1 MSYLDTFDTRGVILV
16 TLHVFHMRF
25 DLSRPLFPQ
34 TSADPPTDH
43 VRAGDDDIYVILPAV
58 TDGPSSPLVLAIF
71 GRFFNV
77 YNLVCMEIQET
88 NHLRL

>member
-1 MSYLDTFDTRGVILV
+1 
-16 TLHVFHMRF
+16 MRF

-88 NHLRL
+88 NHLRLWFNNHIVRVKDLVFETESE